1 MWCDHVQCVGTVTHT
16 YTHFVRQHAV
26 CSGSVRLWRVRGCRV
41 RLCWSPRWLQSDPPP
56 APGGSRA
63 AGDTGT
69 VWSRWWQSI
78 VQDTWWSPSQ
88 TASGNTSASD
98 RPCRSL
104 SSLCRPGCSGRTG
117 TSDGTETTTVKVYN
131 TSWTRGV
138 SSMDITYI
146 RTRWSNSET
155 LHWDDIKL
163 MSWAFLGSVK
173 VLQTWSLYS
182 N

>member
-1 MWCDHVQCVGTVTHT
+1 MLQVKQGWVTLFPHFCFIDWCHKKNTYFGYFNHSRGCDYVQCVGTI
-16 YTHFVRQHAV
+16 THFIRQHAV

-41 RLCWSPRWLQSDPPP
+41 QLCWSPRWLQSDPPP

-78 VQDTWWSPSQ
+78 VQDTWWSPSR

-104 SSLCRPGCSGRTG
+104 SSLCRSGCSGRTG

-138 SSMDITYI
+138 SSMD
-146 RTRWSNSET
+146 
-155 LHWDDIKL
+155 
-163 MSWAFLGSVK
+163 
-173 VLQTWSLYS
+173 VL
-182 N
+182 